1 MEQQELELILPNWK
15 LSARPGWAVAVKQFG
30 DTEIIIEGNN
40 PVELTRNVV
49 LFLESVANG
58 EVEL

>member
-15 LSARPGWAVAVKQFG
+15 LSARPGLFVAVRHWG
-30 DTEIIIEGNN
+30 DTEMIIEGNN
-40 PVELTRNVV
+40 PVELARNVV

-58 EVEL
+58 DIEL